1 VGQLAIGRHLDVARR
16 RLDPAGQFRVQVL
29 RSGLEVERSYLCT
42 TQADA
47 IGWSKGTPTTPG
59 SNYVVLSLGASALAP
74 QRQTAA
80 ALSGGTDGAAI
91 ADSDFQGALDRIP
104 KTLGPGQIASPG
116 QTTTA
121 RYLQLLDHAQQ
132 RNRFA
137 LLDGADT
144 SSDTTLVTAAQ
155 GLYTAP
161 NNGRRY
167 GQLLAPWDVIPGLTA
182 TTTRTVPPSARQRR
196 STRAPTRS
204 ATRIRRPPARATAR
218 ALRAR
223 PVSAGMDRHAAATLN
238 NAGVT
243 VSRRRFGNAIVTY
256 GMRTLADQTLDA
268 QWSMAPNVRCV
279 MAFVARA
286 TVVGDAH
293 EFDQM
298 DGFGQ
303 TLGAYRGELIAAAN
317 ALFLVGAL
325 YGSTPAEAFYVDTGP
340 GLNPPASLA
349 AGIMTANV
357 ALRTSP
363 SAEQVVINV
372 VKTPITQTL

>member
-1 VGQLAIGRHLDVARR
+1 
-16 RLDPAGQFRVQVL
+16 
-29 RSGLEVERSYLCT
+29 
-42 TQADA
+42 
-47 IGWSKGTPTTPG
+47 
-59 SNYVVLSLGASALAP
+59 
-74 QRQTAA
+74 
-80 ALSGGTDGAAI
+80 
-91 ADSDFQGALDRIP
+91 
-104 KTLGPGQIASPG
+104 
-116 QTTTA
+116 
-121 RYLQLLDHAQQ
+121 
-132 RNRFA
+132 
-137 LLDGADT
+137 
-144 SSDTTLVTAAQ
+144 
-155 GLYTAP
+155 
-161 NNGRRY
+161 
-167 GQLLAPWDVIPGLTA
+167 
-182 TTTRTVPPSARQRR
+182 
-196 STRAPTRS
+196 
-204 ATRIRRPPARATAR
+204 
-218 ALRAR
+218 
-223 PVSAGMDRHAAATLN
+223 
-238 NAGVT
+238 VT